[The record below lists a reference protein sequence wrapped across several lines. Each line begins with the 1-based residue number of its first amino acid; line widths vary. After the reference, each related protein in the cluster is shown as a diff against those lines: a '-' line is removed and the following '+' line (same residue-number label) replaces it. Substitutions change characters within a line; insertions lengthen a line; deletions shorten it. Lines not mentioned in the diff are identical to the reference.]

1 MLIIVSM
8 YIYTYVK
15 EVSFQMLFKLN
26 DGKESEFLKFNIV
39 EFKALNKS
47 LQ

>member
-1 MLIIVSM
+1 MFIYVSM

-15 EVSFQMLFKLN
+15 EISFQMLFELN
-26 DGKESEFLKFNIV
+26 DGKESKFLKPNRV